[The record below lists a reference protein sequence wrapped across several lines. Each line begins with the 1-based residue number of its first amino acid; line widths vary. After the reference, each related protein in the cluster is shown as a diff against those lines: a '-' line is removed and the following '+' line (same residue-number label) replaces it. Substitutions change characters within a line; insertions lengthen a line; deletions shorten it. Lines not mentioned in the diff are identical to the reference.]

1 MVRYKDENG
10 EIVVVENATVV
21 DENGNEIETPEQG
34 NDNLISISVIADEL
48 KSAQEIISRLV
59 QENETISK
67 SLEELKKAYTNEFF
81 NNSKNEKEKEKEK
94 ETETETVATMSEVAN
109 MF

>member
-10 EIVVVENATVV
+10 EIIVVENATIV
-21 DENGNEIETPEQG
+21 DENGNEIETQGQG

-67 SLEELKKAYTNEFF
+67 TLEELKKAYTNEFF
-81 NNSKNEKEKEKEK
+81 NNSKEDEKEKET